1 MEATGYF
8 SAPLTL
14 PPAGPQAKPQLVEV
28 DVTPWR
34 RISLRFLPAHA
45 TKSDE
50 SGLVWYWRPEPLGLV
65 TSEQPLGS

>member
-1 MEATGYF
+1 VDATGYF

-14 PPAGPQAKPQLVEV
+14 PPAGPQAQPQVVEI

-34 RISLRFLPAHA
+34 RVSIRFRPAHA

-50 SGLVWYWRPEPLGLV
+50 SGSVWYWRPEPLGLV
-65 TSEQPLGS
+65 AVK